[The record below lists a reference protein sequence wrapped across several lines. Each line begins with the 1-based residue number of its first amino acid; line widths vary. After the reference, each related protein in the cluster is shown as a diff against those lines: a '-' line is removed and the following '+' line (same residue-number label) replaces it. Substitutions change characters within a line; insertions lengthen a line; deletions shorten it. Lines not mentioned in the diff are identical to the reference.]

1 MTYTSHSIEVGM
13 NYRSTLPG
21 NSVPYNYVEGYSTA
35 QTNNIIPELIVP
47 DGGYI
52 IPRDTPFALEGYSSP
67 MHPDYTFSWE
77 QNDASSE
84 QYLNEPSSDEFAYFP
99 STMGPLFSSVDPTKD
114 GYKRTFPD
122 MSSLLE
128 NNYET
133 YDAGYFNTLV
143 MEKLPFS
150 SREIN
155 MRLIV
160 RTNDPYSGSVNH
172 KNVQF
177 FVEGSAGPFRVTSQD
192 VSTVWD
198 VNSQQ
203 TITWDVANTDDPSSV
218 NCQMVDIVMSLDL
231 SLIHI

>member
-1 MTYTSHSIEVGM
+1 MVGIL
-13 NYRSTLPG
+13 YQEIRHLRWRVIVHLCTR
-21 NSVPYNYVEGYSTA
+21 
-35 QTNNIIPELIVP
+35 IIL
-47 DGGYI
+47 
-52 IPRDTPFALEGYSSP
+52 
-67 MHPDYTFSWE
+67 SWE

-218 NCQMVDIVMSLDL
+218 NCPDGRHCDVSRWWR
-231 SLIHI
+231 